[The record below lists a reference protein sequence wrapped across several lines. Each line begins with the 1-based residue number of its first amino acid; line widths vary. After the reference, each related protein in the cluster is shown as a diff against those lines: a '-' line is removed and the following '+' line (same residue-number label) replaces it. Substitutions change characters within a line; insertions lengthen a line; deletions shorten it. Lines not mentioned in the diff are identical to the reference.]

1 MTKETP
7 TIEVTLRD
15 HTGTRHAARLRQS
28 GRLPA
33 VIYGNGDPQHVHL
46 DEKSMLAVLHQGTH
60 VIEVRVDDDKGETCL
75 VRDLQFGFLGDNL
88 IHLDFTRVNLDQTVT
103 VNVPV
108 NLSGDCKAAKAEGA
122 VLAVIR
128 TELEVTCKVR
138 DIPHEITGNIA
149 DMELVLTIGELD
161 IPEGVTPT
169 LDLDKHICHIT
180 FIAEEVEAEEAD
192 VDAEGDEPE
201 VITEGKEDDST
212 KDASA
217 ASDDSS
223 KKESSDEG

>member
-1 MTKETP
+1 MTKDTP
-7 TIEVTLRD
+7 TIEVALRD
-15 HTGTRHAARLRQS
+15 HTGTRHATRLRQS

-33 VIYGNGDPQHVHL
+33 VIYGNGDPQHVHV
-46 DEKSMLAVLHQGTH
+46 DEKSMLEVLNHGAH
-60 VIEVRVDDDKGETCL
+60 VIEVRVEDDKGETCL

-108 NLSGDCKAAKAEGA
+108 NLSGDCKASKAEGA

-138 DIPHEITGNIA
+138 DIPHELTANIS

-161 IPEGVTPT
+161 IPEGVTPS

-180 FIAEEVEAEEAD
+180 FVAEEVEAEEAD
-192 VDAEGDEPE
+192 VDAEGEGPE
-201 VITEGKEDDST
+201 MITEGKDEEST
-212 KDASA
+212 DAA
-217 ASDDSS
+217 PAPEATTE
-223 KKESSDEG
+223 ESSDEG